1 MRNIGVYIIV
11 LLCLLSCYVAFAKKI
26 PNPYKVLGIS
36 QNAND
41 EEIKAAFKKRSRK
54 YHPDRN
60 KVDPRAKQ
68 KFQQV
73 VNAYELLKDPKK
85 RQIYDQTGGDG
96 SDHFQGGQQHGGFG
110 FPGGGFG
117 FPGGGFGF

>member
-11 LLCLLSCYVAFAKKI
+11 LLCLLTCYVAFAKKI

-68 KFQQV
+68 KF
-73 VNAYELLKDPKK
+73 
-85 RQIYDQTGGDG
+85 
-96 SDHFQGGQQHGGFG
+96 
-110 FPGGGFG
+110 
-117 FPGGGFGF
+117 